1 MQSKI
6 VTIPAIHSGHCV
18 MTIEREVSEINGVSS
33 VQVDE
38 ASKQASFQWDDP
50 ASWQMIKDLLD
61 EIEYPAQELV
71 NP

>member
-6 VTIPAIHSGHCV
+6 VTIPAIHCGHCV
-18 MTIEREVSEINGVSS
+18 MTIEQEVSEINGVTS

-38 ASKQASFQWDDP
+38 ASKQAVFQWDDP
-50 ASWQMIKDLLD
+50 ASWQAIKALLE
-61 EIEYPAQELV
+61 EIEYPAQELM